1 MQIVSSH
8 VSNTHARA
16 TSSEAVSSTEPTTAN
31 KKKQND
37 KSKEKLPTVSSRVAS
52 LAPDLIYS
60 PNRFSLYYQGIL
72 HRELM
77 LKLGSKRLSSIPRL
91 TSITLTIRAE
101 SDTKMGK
108 EQVPKVDLLLHLLA
122 LEILGGTPASF
133 VAAKSGQGQSGRA
146 EGVYVTLTGDLMMTF
161 LEKLVHL
168 VLPNMIGFEGLSSFQ
183 EVPPKR
189 PPRPGAKPARL
200 KPDSTKSYF
209 SDLRISSM
217 LLFPD
222 FERNFD
228 LFEPLGSCQ
237 VRFEVDQCT
246 SPEAASLLLSGLSV
260 PLKT

>member
-8 VSNTHARA
+8 LSHAHARYFA
-16 TSSEAVSSTEPTTAN
+16 SEAASSTEKTA
-31 KKKQND
+31 KKKRDD
-37 KSKEKLPTVSSRVAS
+37 KAPAGAS
-52 LAPDLIYS
+52 TPKAALTPDLIFV
-60 PNRFSLYYQGIL
+60 PNRYSLYYDGIL

-77 LKLGSKRLSSIPRL
+77 LKLGSRRLSSIPRL
-91 TSITLTIRAE
+91 TSITLTIKAE

-108 EQVPKVDLLLHLLA
+108 EQVPKLDLLLHLLA
-122 LEILGGTPASF
+122 LEILSGSPASF
-133 VAAKSGQGQSGRA
+133 LAAKSGQGQSGRA

-168 VLPNMIGFEGLSSFQ
+168 VLPNMIGFEGISSFQ

-189 PPRPGAKPARL
+189 PPRPGAKPVRL
-200 KPDSTKSYF
+200 KPDSTNSYY
-209 SDLRISSM
+209 SDLRISSL

-237 VRFEVDQCT
+237 VRLEVDQCT
-246 SPEAASLLLSGLSV
+246 GPDVAALLLSGFSIPV
-260 PLKT
+260 KNNVNPS